1 MLWQT
6 GPTFSLIGLQSILI
20 SSDLNFKLYLTTTYD
35 SPKSGRD
42 CQICRNRITASVS
55 ESWATFW
62 YASRI
67 LGVSW
72 RSRHRVKGVRCNY
85 ILLRSAQKL
94 AQLCKVV
101 VLLSRERIKVTSVGN
116 LAHCKNVMYSIQD
129 QQMTDGCVLPPE
141 NETFIWNI
149 YYIYSFFSTSSAPV
163 WFCTSYCSEAT
174 PDCSYWC
181 FHRWLVHCHGNRS
194 WSFA

>member
-1 MLWQT
+1 MKVYYFSSPFMLWQT
-6 GPTFSLIGLQSILI
+6 GPTFSLIGLQTILR
-20 SSDLNFKLYLTTTYD
+20 SSDLNFKLYLTTTYE

-72 RSRHRVKGVRCNY
+72 RSRHRVKGVRYNY
-85 ILLRSAQKL
+85 ILLHSAQKL
-94 AQLCKVV
+94 AQLCKVT

-116 LAHCKNVMYSIQD
+116 LAHYKMSCTVGSINNRWVC
-129 QQMTDGCVLPPE
+129 TTSWKWTIYVKHLLYLFFFFHLFGTCLVLY
-141 NETFIWNI
+141 F
-149 YYIYSFFSTSSAPV
+149 
-163 WFCTSYCSEAT
+163 
-174 PDCSYWC
+174 
-181 FHRWLVHCHGNRS
+181 LL
-194 WSFA
+194 